1 MSKILFCVMDS
12 TTSKYLPGWD
22 VEIFNDTQKVR
33 IAWVKSAVGTDDE
46 TMREEFNK
54 ELSVFGLISEE
65 EANKY
70 VEKLKEKYETYD
82 ITKIP
87 QIEEVDLSD
96 MDRKEKEEYLI
107 EILQKYGF
115 LKDVEK
121 FKYDLVKLSD
131 ENIDKK
137 IETARYVCL
146 LKVIRTNV

>member
-12 TTSKYLPGWD
+12 TTSKSLPGWD

-33 IAWVKSAVGTDDE
+33 IAWVKSDVGTDDE

-54 ELSVFGLISEE
+54 ELSVFGLSSEE

-70 VEKLKEKYETYD
+70 VETLKEKYEVYD

-87 QIEEVDLSD
+87 QIEEVDLNE
-96 MDRKEKEEYLI
+96 MDRKEKEDYLI
-107 EILQKYGF
+107 EILQKHGF
-115 LKDVEK
+115 LKNIEK

-131 ENIDKK
+131 ETIDKK
-137 IETARYVCL
+137 IENARYVCL
-146 LKVIRTNV
+146 LKVIRTHV